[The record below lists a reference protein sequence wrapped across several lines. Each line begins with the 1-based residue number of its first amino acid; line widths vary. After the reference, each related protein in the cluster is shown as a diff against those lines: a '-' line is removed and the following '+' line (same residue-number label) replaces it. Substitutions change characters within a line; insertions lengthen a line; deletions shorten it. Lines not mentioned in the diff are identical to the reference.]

1 MYSGNFCFDK
11 VIIIDDTDLDRYLA
25 QCFIKKHHFANEV
38 IEFELA
44 KEALEF
50 LKNNKNN
57 FDGLRILI
65 LLDIRMPEMDGF
77 EFLEESRELLE
88 FMKENCFV
96 IMLSSS
102 IDENDYRRAEENPYV
117 TKFMSKPLDG
127 LKLQEIKK
135 YCMPFPEENRA

>member
-1 MYSGNFCFDK
+1 MYTGNFCFDK
-11 VIIIDDTDLDRYLA
+11 VIIVDDTDLDRYLA
-25 QCFIKKHHFANEV
+25 QAFIKKHHFANEI
-38 IEFELA
+38 IEFEFA
-44 KEALEF
+44 KEAVEF
-50 LKNNKNN
+50 LKDNKNN
-57 FDGLRILI
+57 FRGVRILI
-65 LLDIRMPEMDGF
+65 FLDIRMPQMDGF

-102 IDENDYRRAEENPYV
+102 IDKNDYRRAEENPYV
-117 TKFMSKPLDG
+117 IKFMSKPLDG